1 LFRYCQC
8 IIDLDAEVP
17 HGAFDFGMP
26 EQELKR
32 GDPDFYALQ
41 AWTPGTV
48 PQFSDTFR
56 FRRAIRV
63 IPIDQASMEEATS
76 AFDSIVEH
84 RRMCISRSRIWE
96 HHEYVAAKLPRRSD
110 LRRMRLPI
118 FLPV

>member
-76 AFDSIVEH
+76 AFDSIRH
-84 RRMCISRSRIWE
+84 RRAAAM
-96 HHEYVAAKLPRRSD
+96 VARRVAQRGSATYGVIDSD
-110 LRRMRLPI
+110 RQILQH
-118 FLPV
+118 